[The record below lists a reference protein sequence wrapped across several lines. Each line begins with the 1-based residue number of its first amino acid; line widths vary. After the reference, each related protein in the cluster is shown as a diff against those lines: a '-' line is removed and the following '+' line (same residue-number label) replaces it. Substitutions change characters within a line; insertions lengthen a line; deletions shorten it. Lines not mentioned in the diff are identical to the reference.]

1 MNKIRVLH
9 MVSTLSNGSG
19 VMGFI
24 MNAYRN
30 IDRNKIQF
38 DFIYFDNEERSITYI
53 DEILKLG
60 GKVNYITKPNNLRN
74 INEFKNEL
82 SEILKKENYKI
93 IHLHEVYLNKFVN
106 DEAKKV
112 VGAKVIAHSHATKY
126 SDNKIKAIRNKI
138 LCFNLKKNV
147 DIFLLVLRRQES
159 SYMGKKLFMKI
170 EYL

>member
-60 GKVNYITKPNNLRN
+60 GKVI
-74 INEFKNEL
+74 IC
-82 SEILKKENYKI
+82 KI
-93 IHLHEVYLNKFVN
+93 
-106 DEAKKV
+106 
-112 VGAKVIAHSHATKY
+112 VI
-126 SDNKIKAIRNKI
+126 
-138 LCFNLKKNV
+138 
-147 DIFLLVLRRQES
+147 
-159 SYMGKKLFMKI
+159 
-170 EYL
+170 